1 MSEQNRA
8 SENQEEQILDQTEA
22 EMNQAGESVEQA
34 EESFTEDVH
43 AQLATAL
50 AEAEKN
56 KDMALRVQAEM
67 ENARRRTRMDVEA
80 AHKYAL
86 EKFVNELIPVVDSM
100 ELGVDAASKP
110 DVSVESLKEGMDMTF
125 KLLLDVLQKFDV
137 ERLDPKG
144 EKFNPQLHEAMTM
157 VPSPDHESN
166 HVMEVFQK
174 GYTLNKRLVR
184 AARVIVAQ

>member
-8 SENQEEQILDQTEA
+8 SENQEEQVVNQA
-22 EMNQAGESVEQA
+22 EEQMNQADESVEQT

-43 AQLATAL
+43 AQLAAAL

-67 ENARRRTRMDVEA
+67 ENTRRRTRMDVEA

-100 ELGVDAASKP
+100 ELGVDAASKE

-125 KLLLDVLQKFDV
+125 KLFLDVLQKFDV

-144 EKFNPQLHEAMTM
+144 EKFDPQLHEAMTM
-157 VPSPDHESN
+157 VPSSDHESN

-184 AARVIVAQ
+184 PARVIVAQ